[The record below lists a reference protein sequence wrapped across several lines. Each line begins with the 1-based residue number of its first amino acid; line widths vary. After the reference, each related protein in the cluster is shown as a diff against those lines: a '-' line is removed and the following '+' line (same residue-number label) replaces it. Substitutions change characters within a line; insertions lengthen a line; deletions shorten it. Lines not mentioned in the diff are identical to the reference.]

1 MCNPTTRAFHDGII
15 LSILLL
21 MGVLLPAIHGSE
33 FDRALSDSDGIESG
47 SGVTGTPSP
56 GSLGYKD
63 AVVLG
68 VVEGLTEYLPVSST
82 GHLILADQI
91 LLPASQRPLDPE
103 IQSAR
108 NSYLIMIQGGA
119 ILAVLILYWK
129 RIQSIMRG
137 CFGRDPAGW
146 RLGIR
151 ILVAFVPS
159 ATLGL
164 LFQDWLEAHLF
175 HPRAVALALLF
186 GAFLMLF
193 VEWKY
198 RLKIPSRSIERPDD
212 LEHLSLRQALVIGCF
227 QCLALWPG
235 MSRSMS
241 TIVGAYWVGLRPAAS
256 AEFSFL
262 LGLLTL
268 SAASVWSLVQ
278 ARATVWTH
286 LSPGPSITGAII
298 AMVVAMIAVHWFV
311 SFLCRHGLA
320 WFAVYRIILGIAV
333 LTSVSL

>member
-1 MCNPTTRAFHDGII
+1 MFNTFTRAIQGWII

-21 MGVLLPAIHGSE
+21 MSVSLSATHGGE
-33 FDRALSDSDGIESG
+33 ADRLAAVSNSIKTS
-47 SGVTGTPSP
+47 PP

-82 GHLILADQI
+82 GHLIIADQI
-91 LLPASQRPLDPE
+91 LLPSSQRPLDPD

-108 NSYLIMIQGGA
+108 NAYLVAIQGGA

-129 RIQSIMRG
+129 RIQSIVKG
-137 CFGRDPAGW
+137 CLGRNPAGW

-159 ATLGL
+159 STLGL

-175 HPRAVALALLF
+175 HPRAVAVALLT
-186 GAFLMLF
+186 GAIIMLF
-193 VEWKY
+193 VEWKN
-198 RLKIPSRSIERPDD
+198 RRKISSRSTDRSDD
-212 LEHLSLRQALVIGCF
+212 LEHLTLRQALIIGCF

-241 TIVGAYWVGLRPAAS
+241 TIVGAYWVGLRPVAA

-268 SAASVWSLVQ
+268 SAASVWSLVH
-278 ARATVWTH
+278 ARAAVWTH

-298 AMVVAMIAVHWFV
+298 AMVVAMIAVRWFV

-333 LTSVSL
+333 LTSISL